1 MDLIFQSK
9 SKERKITMKTI
20 TINHQELPALGI
32 GTWKM
37 GDDAKALNTEIASI
51 RAGLD
56 SGLKV
61 IDTAE
66 MYGNGH
72 SEKLVGQAIKPYQR
86 SNIFLIS
93 KVLPQ
98 NASEQ
103 KMRQSLTASLQRLQ
117 TDYLDLYLYH
127 WRGSV
132 PLQETVTTLQDLQ
145 EEGKIRA
152 WGVSNFDI
160 ADMQELWQLKVG
172 KNVAAN
178 EDLYNL
184 ETRGI
189 EYSLLPWQ
197 NQHQIPLIA
206 YSPLGRGPKMGS
218 TMMQNPAVIQVA
230 QQHHTNV
237 YQILLAWVINQPH
250 VLAIPKSSSAQ
261 HLLDNVQALNIE
273 LTPADLQILEKAY
286 PKPTQK
292 EPLAI
297 Y

>member
-1 MDLIFQSK
+1 M
-9 SKERKITMKTI
+9 MKTV
-20 TINHQELPALGI
+20 TINQQKLPALGI
-32 GTWKM
+32 GTWEM
-37 GDDAKALNTEIASI
+37 GNSAAAEKEEIKAIQVGLD
-51 RAGLD
+51 AGLR
-56 SGLKV
+56 V

-66 MYGNGH
+66 MYGNGR
-72 SEKLVGQAIKPYQR
+72 SESLVGQAIKPYQR
-86 SNIFLIS
+86 SDLFLIS

-98 NASEQ
+98 NASAA
-103 KMRQSLTASLQRLQ
+103 KMQQSVENSLKRLQ

-127 WRGSV
+127 WRGMV
-132 PLQETVTTLQDLQ
+132 PLEETVAALQSLQ
-145 EEGKIRA
+145 EKGYFRA

-160 ADMQELWQLKVG
+160 ADMEELWQLPNG

-197 NQHQIPLIA
+197 RKHHLPLIA

-218 TMMQNPAVIQVA
+218 RMTQDPAVMAVA
-230 QQHHTNV
+230 QKHGATPF
-237 YQILLAWVINQPH
+237 QILLAWVMQQPD
-250 VLAIPKSSSAQ
+250 VLAIPKSSSSM
-261 HLLDNVQALNIE
+261 HLLSNLKALEIN
-273 LTPADLQILEKAY
+273 LTPDDLEILTKAY
-286 PKPTQK
+286 PKPTKK

>member
-1 MDLIFQSK
+1 
-9 SKERKITMKTI
+9 MKKV
-20 TINHQELPALGI
+20 TINNQILPALGI
-32 GTWKM
+32 GTWEI
-37 GDDAKALNTEIASI
+37 GDDPKLRDEEIAAI

-56 SGLKV
+56 AGLSV

-66 MYGNGH
+66 MYGNGR
-72 SEKLVGQAIKPYQR
+72 SEELVGEAIKPYQR
-86 SNIFLIS
+86 AKIFLIS

-98 NASEQ
+98 NASRS
-103 KMRQSLTASLQRLQ
+103 KMRQSLQNSLQRLQ

-127 WRGSV
+127 WRGMV
-132 PLQETVTTLQDLQ
+132 PLSETVSELQALQ
-145 EEGKIRA
+145 NEGLIRS

-160 ADMQELWQLKVG
+160 DDMQELWQLPEGQNCV
-172 KNVAAN
+172 VN

-197 NQHQIPLIA
+197 REHHVPLIA

-218 TMMQNPAVIQVA
+218 TMMKNEAVLQVA
-230 QQHHTNV
+230 EKHEASA
-237 YQILLAWVINQPH
+237 YQILLAWVMQQPD
-250 VLAIPKSSSAQ
+250 VLAIPKSSSSK
-261 HLLDNVQALNIE
+261 HLLSNLKALDIE
-273 LTPADLQILEKAY
+273 LTPEDLQILEKAY
-286 PKPTQK
+286 PKPERK

>member
-1 MDLIFQSK
+1 M
-9 SKERKITMKTI
+9 RKVR
-20 TINHQELPALGI
+20 INNQVLPALGI
-32 GTWKM
+32 GTWEM
-37 GDDAKALNTEIASI
+37 GDDPKLRDEEIAAI

-56 SGLKV
+56 AGLSV

-66 MYGNGH
+66 MYGNGR
-72 SEKLVGQAIKPYQR
+72 SEELVGEAIKPYPR
-86 SNIFLIS
+86 AKIFLIS

-98 NASEQ
+98 NASRS
-103 KMRQSLTASLQRLQ
+103 KMRQSLQNSLQRLQ

-127 WRGSV
+127 WRGMV
-132 PLQETVTTLQDLQ
+132 PLSETVSELQVLQ
-145 EEGKIRA
+145 NEGLIRS

-160 ADMQELWQLKVG
+160 DDMEELWQLPEGQNCV
-172 KNVAAN
+172 VN

-197 NQHQIPLIA
+197 REHQVPLIA

-218 TMMQNPAVIQVA
+218 TMMKNDAVLQVA
-230 QQHHTNV
+230 EEHEASA
-237 YQILLAWVINQPH
+237 YQILLAWVMHQPD
-250 VLAIPKSSSAQ
+250 VLAIPKSSSSK
-261 HLLDNVQALNIE
+261 HLLSNLKALDIE
-273 LTPADLQILEKAY
+273 LTPEDLQILEQAY
-286 PKPTQK
+286 PKPEHK

>member
-1 MDLIFQSK
+1 
-9 SKERKITMKTI
+9 MKKV
-20 TINHQELPALGI
+20 TINNQVLPALGI
-32 GTWKM
+32 GTWEI
-37 GDDAKALNTEIASI
+37 GDDPKLRDEEIAAI

-56 SGLKV
+56 AGLSV

-66 MYGNGH
+66 MYGNGR
-72 SEKLVGQAIKPYQR
+72 SEELVGEAIKPYQR
-86 SNIFLIS
+86 AKIFLIS

-98 NASEQ
+98 NASRS
-103 KMRQSLTASLQRLQ
+103 KMRQSLQNSLQRLQ

-127 WRGSV
+127 WRGMV
-132 PLQETVTTLQDLQ
+132 PLSETVSELQALQ
-145 EEGKIRA
+145 NEGLIRS

-160 ADMQELWQLKVG
+160 DDMQELWQLPEGQNCV
-172 KNVAAN
+172 VN

-197 NQHQIPLIA
+197 REHHVPLIA

-218 TMMQNPAVIQVA
+218 TMMKNEAVLQVA
-230 QQHHTNV
+230 EEHEASA
-237 YQILLAWVINQPH
+237 YQILLAWVMQQPD
-250 VLAIPKSSSAQ
+250 VLAIPKSSSSK
-261 HLLDNVQALNIE
+261 HLLSNLKALDIE
-273 LTPADLQILEKAY
+273 LTPEDLQILEKAY
-286 PKPTQK
+286 PKPERK

>member
-1 MDLIFQSK
+1 
-9 SKERKITMKTI
+9 MKKV
-20 TINHQELPALGI
+20 TINNQVLPALGI
-32 GTWKM
+32 GTWEI
-37 GDDAKALNTEIASI
+37 GDDPKLRDEEIAAI

-56 SGLKV
+56 AGLSV

-66 MYGNGH
+66 MYGNGR
-72 SEKLVGQAIKPYQR
+72 SEELVGKAIKPYQR
-86 SNIFLIS
+86 AKIFLIS

-98 NASEQ
+98 NASRS
-103 KMRQSLTASLQRLQ
+103 KMRQSLQNSLQRLQ

-127 WRGSV
+127 WRGMV
-132 PLQETVTTLQDLQ
+132 PLSATVSELQALQ
-145 EEGKIRA
+145 NEGLIRS

-160 ADMQELWQLKVG
+160 DDMEELWQLPEGQNCV
-172 KNVAAN
+172 VN

-197 NQHQIPLIA
+197 REHHVPLIA

-218 TMMQNPAVIQVA
+218 TMMKNEAVLQVA
-230 QQHHTNV
+230 EKHQASA
-237 YQILLAWVINQPH
+237 YQILLAWVMQQPD
-250 VLAIPKSSSAQ
+250 VLAIPKSSSSK
-261 HLLDNVQALNIE
+261 HLLSNLKALDIE
-273 LTPADLQILEKAY
+273 LTPEDLQILEKAY
-286 PKPTQK
+286 PKPEHK

>member
-1 MDLIFQSK
+1 M
-9 SKERKITMKTI
+9 RKVR
-20 TINHQELPALGI
+20 INNQVLPALGI
-32 GTWKM
+32 GTWEM
-37 GDDAKALNTEIASI
+37 GDDPKLHDEEIAAI

-56 SGLKV
+56 AGLSV

-66 MYGNGH
+66 MYGNGR
-72 SEKLVGQAIKPYQR
+72 SEELVGEAIKPYQR
-86 SNIFLIS
+86 AKIFLIS

-98 NASEQ
+98 NASRS
-103 KMRQSLTASLQRLQ
+103 KMRQSLQNSLQRLQ

-127 WRGSV
+127 WRGMV
-132 PLQETVTTLQDLQ
+132 PLSETVSELQALQ
-145 EEGKIRA
+145 NEGLIRS

-160 ADMQELWQLKVG
+160 DDMEELWQLPEGQNCV
-172 KNVAAN
+172 VN

-197 NQHQIPLIA
+197 REHHVPLIA

-218 TMMQNPAVIQVA
+218 TMMKNEAVLQVA
-230 QQHHTNV
+230 EEHQAST
-237 YQILLAWVINQPH
+237 YQILLAWVMQQPD
-250 VLAIPKSSSAQ
+250 VLAIPKSSSSK
-261 HLLDNVQALNIE
+261 HLLSNLKALDIE
-273 LTPADLQILEKAY
+273 LTPEDLQILEKAY
-286 PKPTQK
+286 PKPEHK

>member
-1 MDLIFQSK
+1 
-9 SKERKITMKTI
+9 MKKV
-20 TINHQELPALGI
+20 TINNQVLPALGI
-32 GTWKM
+32 GTWEI
-37 GDDAKALNTEIASI
+37 GDDPKLRDEEIAAI

-56 SGLKV
+56 AGLSV

-66 MYGNGH
+66 MYGNGR
-72 SEKLVGQAIKPYQR
+72 SEELVGEAIKPYQR
-86 SNIFLIS
+86 AKIFLIS

-98 NASEQ
+98 NASRS
-103 KMRQSLTASLQRLQ
+103 KMRQSLQNSLQRLQ

-127 WRGSV
+127 WRGMV
-132 PLQETVTTLQDLQ
+132 PLSETVSELQALQ
-145 EEGKIRA
+145 NEGLIRS

-160 ADMQELWQLKVG
+160 DDMQELWQLPEGQNCV
-172 KNVAAN
+172 VN

-197 NQHQIPLIA
+197 REHHVPLIA

-218 TMMQNPAVIQVA
+218 TMMKNEAVLQVA
-230 QQHHTNV
+230 EEHKAST
-237 YQILLAWVINQPH
+237 YQILLAWVMQQPD
-250 VLAIPKSSSAQ
+250 VLAIPKSSSSK
-261 HLLDNVQALNIE
+261 HLLSNLKALDIE
-273 LTPADLQILEKAY
+273 LTPEDLQILEKAY
-286 PKPTQK
+286 PKPEHK

>member
-1 MDLIFQSK
+1 
-9 SKERKITMKTI
+9 MKKV
-20 TINHQELPALGI
+20 TINNQVLPALGI
-32 GTWKM
+32 GTWEI
-37 GDDAKALNTEIASI
+37 GDDPKLRDEEIAAI

-56 SGLKV
+56 AGLSV

-66 MYGNGH
+66 MYGNGR
-72 SEKLVGQAIKPYQR
+72 SEELVGEAIKPYQR
-86 SNIFLIS
+86 AKIFLIS

-98 NASEQ
+98 NASRS
-103 KMRQSLTASLQRLQ
+103 KMRQSLQNSLQRLQ

-127 WRGSV
+127 WRGMI
-132 PLQETVTTLQDLQ
+132 PLSETVSELQALQ
-145 EEGKIRA
+145 NEGLIRS

-160 ADMQELWQLKVG
+160 DDMQELWQLPEGQNCV
-172 KNVAAN
+172 VN

-197 NQHQIPLIA
+197 REHHVPLIA

-218 TMMQNPAVIQVA
+218 TMMKNEAVLQVA
-230 QQHHTNV
+230 EEHEASA
-237 YQILLAWVINQPH
+237 YQILLAWVMQQPD
-250 VLAIPKSSSAQ
+250 VLAIPKSSSSK
-261 HLLDNVQALNIE
+261 HLLSNLKALDIE
-273 LTPADLQILEKAY
+273 LTPEDLQILEKAY
-286 PKPTQK
+286 PKPEHK

>member
-1 MDLIFQSK
+1 
-9 SKERKITMKTI
+9 MKKV
-20 TINHQELPALGI
+20 TINNQVLPALGI
-32 GTWKM
+32 GTWEI
-37 GDDAKALNTEIASI
+37 GDDPKLRDEEIAAI

-56 SGLKV
+56 AGLSV

-66 MYGNGH
+66 MYGNGR
-72 SEKLVGQAIKPYQR
+72 SEELVGEAIKPYQR
-86 SNIFLIS
+86 AKIFLIS

-98 NASEQ
+98 NASRS
-103 KMRQSLTASLQRLQ
+103 KMRQSLQNSLQRLQ

-127 WRGSV
+127 WRGMV
-132 PLQETVTTLQDLQ
+132 PLSETVSELQVLQ
-145 EEGKIRA
+145 NEGLIRS

-160 ADMQELWQLKVG
+160 DDMEELWQLPEGQNCV
-172 KNVAAN
+172 VN

-197 NQHQIPLIA
+197 REHHVPLIA

-218 TMMQNPAVIQVA
+218 TMMKNEAVLQVA
-230 QQHHTNV
+230 EEHEASA
-237 YQILLAWVINQPH
+237 YQILLAWVMQQPD
-250 VLAIPKSSSAQ
+250 VLAIPKSSSSK
-261 HLLDNVQALNIE
+261 HLLSNLKALDIE
-273 LTPADLQILEKAY
+273 LTPEDLQILGKAY
-286 PKPTQK
+286 PKPEHK

>member
-1 MDLIFQSK
+1 M
-9 SKERKITMKTI
+9 MKTV
-20 TINHQELPALGI
+20 TINQQKLPALGI
-32 GTWKM
+32 GTWEM
-37 GDDAKALNTEIASI
+37 GNSAAAEKEEIKAIQVGLD
-51 RAGLD
+51 AGLR
-56 SGLKV
+56 V

-66 MYGNGH
+66 MYGNGR
-72 SEKLVGQAIKPYQR
+72 SESLVGQAIKPYQR
-86 SNIFLIS
+86 SDLFLIS

-98 NASEQ
+98 NASAA
-103 KMRQSLTASLQRLQ
+103 KMQQSVENSLKRLQ

-127 WRGSV
+127 WRGMV
-132 PLQETVTTLQDLQ
+132 PLEETVATLQSLQ
-145 EEGKIRA
+145 EKGYFRA

-160 ADMQELWQLKVG
+160 ADMEELWQLPNG

-197 NQHQIPLIA
+197 RKHHLPLIA

-218 TMMQNPAVIQVA
+218 RMTQDPAVMAVA
-230 QQHHTNV
+230 QKHGATPF
-237 YQILLAWVINQPH
+237 QILLAWVMQQPD
-250 VLAIPKSSSAQ
+250 VLAIPKSSNSK
-261 HLLDNVQALNIE
+261 HLLSNLKALEIN
-273 LTPADLQILEKAY
+273 LTPDDFEILTKAY
-286 PKPTQK
+286 PKPTKK

>member
-1 MDLIFQSK
+1 
-9 SKERKITMKTI
+9 MKKV
-20 TINHQELPALGI
+20 TINNQVLPALGI
-32 GTWKM
+32 GTWEI
-37 GDDAKALNTEIASI
+37 GDDPKLRDEEIAAI

-56 SGLKV
+56 AGLSV

-66 MYGNGH
+66 MYGNGR
-72 SEKLVGQAIKPYQR
+72 SEELVGEAIKPYQR
-86 SNIFLIS
+86 AKIFLIS

-98 NASEQ
+98 NASRS
-103 KMRQSLTASLQRLQ
+103 KMRQSLQNSLQRLQ

-127 WRGSV
+127 WRGMV
-132 PLQETVTTLQDLQ
+132 PLSETVSELQALQ
-145 EEGKIRA
+145 NEGLIRS

-160 ADMQELWQLKVG
+160 DDMEELWQLPEGQNCV
-172 KNVAAN
+172 VN

-197 NQHQIPLIA
+197 REHHVPLIA

-218 TMMQNPAVIQVA
+218 TMMKNEAVLQVA
-230 QQHHTNV
+230 EEHEASA
-237 YQILLAWVINQPH
+237 YQILLAWVMQQPD
-250 VLAIPKSSSAQ
+250 VLAIPKSSSSK
-261 HLLDNVQALNIE
+261 HLLSNLKALDIE
-273 LTPADLQILEKAY
+273 LTPEDLQILEKAY
-286 PKPTQK
+286 PKPEHK

>member
-1 MDLIFQSK
+1 
-9 SKERKITMKTI
+9 MKKV
-20 TINHQELPALGI
+20 TINNQVLPALGI
-32 GTWKM
+32 GTWEI
-37 GDDAKALNTEIASI
+37 GDDPKLRDEEIAAI

-56 SGLKV
+56 AGLSV

-66 MYGNGH
+66 MYGNGR
-72 SEKLVGQAIKPYQR
+72 SEELVGEAIKPYQR
-86 SNIFLIS
+86 AKIFLIS

-98 NASEQ
+98 NASRS
-103 KMRQSLTASLQRLQ
+103 KMRQSLQNSLQRLQ

-127 WRGSV
+127 WRGMV
-132 PLQETVTTLQDLQ
+132 PLSATVSELQALQ
-145 EEGKIRA
+145 NEGLIRS

-160 ADMQELWQLKVG
+160 DDMQELWQLPEGQNCV
-172 KNVAAN
+172 VN

-197 NQHQIPLIA
+197 REHHVPLIA

-218 TMMQNPAVIQVA
+218 TMMKNEAVLQVA
-230 QQHHTNV
+230 EEHEASA
-237 YQILLAWVINQPH
+237 YQILLAWVMQQPD
-250 VLAIPKSSSAQ
+250 VLAIPKSSSSK
-261 HLLDNVQALNIE
+261 HLLSNLKALDIE
-273 LTPADLQILEKAY
+273 LTPEDLQILEKAY
-286 PKPTQK
+286 PKPEHK

>member
-1 MDLIFQSK
+1 MH
-9 SKERKITMKTI
+9 TV
-20 TINHQELPALGI
+20 TINQQKLLSLGI
-32 GTWKM
+32 GTWEM
-37 GDDAKALNTEIASI
+37 GNSPTDQKEEISAI
-51 RAGLD
+51 QAGLD
-56 SGLKV
+56 AGLCV

-66 MYGNGH
+66 MYGNGR
-72 SEKLVGQAIKPYQR
+72 SESLVGQAIKPYKR
-86 SNIFLIS
+86 EDLFLIS

-98 NASEQ
+98 NASA
-103 KMRQSLTASLQRLQ
+103 KRMKQSVENSLKRLQ

-127 WRGSV
+127 WRGMV
-132 PLQETVTTLQDLQ
+132 PLEETVATLQSLQ
-145 EEGKIRA
+145 EKGYFRA

-160 ADMQELWQLKVG
+160 TDMEELWQLPSG

-197 NQHQIPLIA
+197 REHHLPLIA

-218 TMMQNPAVIQVA
+218 TMTQDPAVMAVA
-230 QQHHTNV
+230 QNHGATPF
-237 YQILLAWVINQPH
+237 QILLAWVMQQPD
-250 VLAIPKSSSAQ
+250 VLAIPKSSSSK
-261 HLLDNVQALNIE
+261 HLLSNLKALEID
-273 LTPADLQILEKAY
+273 LTPDDLAILAKAY
-286 PKPTQK
+286 PKPIKK

>member
-1 MDLIFQSK
+1 
-9 SKERKITMKTI
+9 MKKV
-20 TINHQELPALGI
+20 TINNQVLPALGI
-32 GTWKM
+32 GTWEI
-37 GDDAKALNTEIASI
+37 GDDPKLRDEEIAAI

-56 SGLKV
+56 AGLSV

-66 MYGNGH
+66 MYGNGR
-72 SEKLVGQAIKPYQR
+72 SEELVGEAIKPYQR
-86 SNIFLIS
+86 AKIFLIS

-98 NASEQ
+98 NASRS
-103 KMRQSLTASLQRLQ
+103 KMRQSLQNSLQRLQ

-127 WRGSV
+127 WRGMV
-132 PLQETVTTLQDLQ
+132 PLSETVSELQALQ
-145 EEGKIRA
+145 NEGLIRS

-160 ADMQELWQLKVG
+160 DDMEELWQLPEGQNCV
-172 KNVAAN
+172 VN

-197 NQHQIPLIA
+197 REHHVPLIA

-218 TMMQNPAVIQVA
+218 TMMKNEAVVQVA
-230 QQHHTNV
+230 EEHEAST
-237 YQILLAWVINQPH
+237 YQILLAWVMQQPD
-250 VLAIPKSSSAQ
+250 VLAIPKSSSSK
-261 HLLDNVQALNIE
+261 HLLSNLKALDIE
-273 LTPADLQILEKAY
+273 LTPEDLQILEKAY
-286 PKPTQK
+286 PKPERK

>member
-1 MDLIFQSK
+1 
-9 SKERKITMKTI
+9 MKKV
-20 TINHQELPALGI
+20 TINNQVLPALGI
-32 GTWKM
+32 GTWEI
-37 GDDAKALNTEIASI
+37 GDDPKLRDEEIAAI

-56 SGLKV
+56 AGLSV

-66 MYGNGH
+66 MYGNGR
-72 SEKLVGQAIKPYQR
+72 SEELVGEAIKPYQR
-86 SNIFLIS
+86 AKIFLIS

-98 NASEQ
+98 NASRS
-103 KMRQSLTASLQRLQ
+103 KMRQSLQNSLQRLQ

-127 WRGSV
+127 WRGMV
-132 PLQETVTTLQDLQ
+132 PLSETVSELQALQ
-145 EEGKIRA
+145 NEGLIRS

-160 ADMQELWQLKVG
+160 DDMQELWQLPEGQNCV
-172 KNVAAN
+172 VN

-197 NQHQIPLIA
+197 REHHVPLIA

-218 TMMQNPAVIQVA
+218 TMMKNEAVLQVA
-230 QQHHTNV
+230 EKHQASA
-237 YQILLAWVINQPH
+237 YQILLAWVMQQPD
-250 VLAIPKSSSAQ
+250 VLAIPKSSSSK
-261 HLLDNVQALNIE
+261 HLLSNLKALDIE
-273 LTPADLQILEKAY
+273 LTPEDLQILEKAY
-286 PKPTQK
+286 PKPEHK

>member
-1 MDLIFQSK
+1 
-9 SKERKITMKTI
+9 MKKV
-20 TINHQELPALGI
+20 TINNQVLPALGI
-32 GTWKM
+32 GTWEI
-37 GDDAKALNTEIASI
+37 GDDPKLRDEEIAAI

-56 SGLKV
+56 AGLSV

-66 MYGNGH
+66 MYGNGR
-72 SEKLVGQAIKPYQR
+72 SEELVGEAIKPYQR
-86 SNIFLIS
+86 AKIFLIS

-98 NASEQ
+98 NASRS
-103 KMRQSLTASLQRLQ
+103 KMRQSLQNSLQRLQ

-127 WRGSV
+127 WRGMV
-132 PLQETVTTLQDLQ
+132 PLSETVSELQALQ
-145 EEGKIRA
+145 NEGLIRS

-160 ADMQELWQLKVG
+160 DDMQELWQLPEGQNCV
-172 KNVAAN
+172 VN

-197 NQHQIPLIA
+197 REHHVPLIA

-218 TMMQNPAVIQVA
+218 TMMKNEAVLQVA
-230 QQHHTNV
+230 EEHEAST
-237 YQILLAWVINQPH
+237 YQILLAWVMQQPD
-250 VLAIPKSSSAQ
+250 VLAIPKSSSSK
-261 HLLDNVQALNIE
+261 HLLSNLKALDIE
-273 LTPADLQILEKAY
+273 LTPEDLQILEKAY
-286 PKPTQK
+286 PKPEHK

>member
-1 MDLIFQSK
+1 
-9 SKERKITMKTI
+9 MKKV
-20 TINHQELPALGI
+20 TINNQVLPALGI
-32 GTWKM
+32 GTWEI
-37 GDDAKALNTEIASI
+37 GDDPKLRDEEIAAI

-56 SGLKV
+56 AGLSV

-66 MYGNGH
+66 MYGNGR
-72 SEKLVGQAIKPYQR
+72 SEELVGEAIKPYQR
-86 SNIFLIS
+86 AKIFLIS

-98 NASEQ
+98 NASRS
-103 KMRQSLTASLQRLQ
+103 KMRQSLQNSLQRLQ

-127 WRGSV
+127 WRGMV
-132 PLQETVTTLQDLQ
+132 PLSATVSELQALQ
-145 EEGKIRA
+145 NEGLIRS

-160 ADMQELWQLKVG
+160 DDMQELWQLPEGQNCV
-172 KNVAAN
+172 VN

-197 NQHQIPLIA
+197 REHHVPLIA

-218 TMMQNPAVIQVA
+218 TMMKNEAVLQVA
-230 QQHHTNV
+230 EEHEASA
-237 YQILLAWVINQPH
+237 YQILLAWVMQQPD
-250 VLAIPKSSSAQ
+250 VLAIPKSSSSK
-261 HLLDNVQALNIE
+261 HLLSNLKALDIE
-273 LTPADLQILEKAY
+273 LTPEDLQILGKAY
-286 PKPTQK
+286 PKPEHK

>member
-1 MDLIFQSK
+1 
-9 SKERKITMKTI
+9 MKKV
-20 TINHQELPALGI
+20 TINNQVLPALGI
-32 GTWKM
+32 GTWEM
-37 GDDAKALNTEIASI
+37 GDDPKLHDEEIAAI

-56 SGLKV
+56 AGLSV

-66 MYGNGH
+66 MYGNGR
-72 SEKLVGQAIKPYQR
+72 SEELVGEAIKPYQR
-86 SNIFLIS
+86 AKIFLIS

-98 NASEQ
+98 NASRS
-103 KMRQSLTASLQRLQ
+103 KMWQSLQNSLQRLQ

-127 WRGSV
+127 WRGMV
-132 PLQETVTTLQDLQ
+132 PLSETVSELQALQ
-145 EEGKIRA
+145 NEGLIRS

-160 ADMQELWQLKVG
+160 DDMEELWQLPEGQNCV
-172 KNVAAN
+172 VN

-197 NQHQIPLIA
+197 REHHIPLIA

-218 TMMQNPAVIQVA
+218 TMMKNEAVLQVA
-230 QQHHTNV
+230 EEHEASA
-237 YQILLAWVINQPH
+237 YQILLAWVMQQPD
-250 VLAIPKSSSAQ
+250 VLAIPKSSSSK
-261 HLLDNVQALNIE
+261 HLLSNLKALDIE
-273 LTPADLQILEKAY
+273 LTPEDLQILEKAY
-286 PKPTQK
+286 PKPEHK

>member
-1 MDLIFQSK
+1 
-9 SKERKITMKTI
+9 MKKV
-20 TINHQELPALGI
+20 TINNQVLPALGI
-32 GTWKM
+32 GTWEI
-37 GDDAKALNTEIASI
+37 GDDPKLRDEEIAAI

-56 SGLKV
+56 AGLSV

-66 MYGNGH
+66 MYGNGR
-72 SEKLVGQAIKPYQR
+72 SEELVGEAIKPYQR
-86 SNIFLIS
+86 AKIFLIS

-98 NASEQ
+98 NASRS
-103 KMRQSLTASLQRLQ
+103 KMRQSLQNSLQRLQ

-127 WRGSV
+127 WRGMI
-132 PLQETVTTLQDLQ
+132 PLSETVSELQALQ
-145 EEGKIRA
+145 NEGLIRS

-160 ADMQELWQLKVG
+160 DDMQELWQLPEGQNCV
-172 KNVAAN
+172 VN

-197 NQHQIPLIA
+197 REHHVPLIA

-218 TMMQNPAVIQVA
+218 TMMKNEAVLQVA
-230 QQHHTNV
+230 EKHEASA
-237 YQILLAWVINQPH
+237 YQILLAWVMQQPD
-250 VLAIPKSSSAQ
+250 VLAIPKSSSSK
-261 HLLDNVQALNIE
+261 HLLSNLKALDIE
-273 LTPADLQILEKAY
+273 LTPEDLQILEKAY
-286 PKPTQK
+286 PKPEHK

>member
-1 MDLIFQSK
+1 
-9 SKERKITMKTI
+9 MKKVRI
-20 TINHQELPALGI
+20 KNQILPALGI
-32 GTWKM
+32 GTWEM
-37 GDDAKALNTEIASI
+37 GDDPKIRDEEIAAI

-56 SGLKV
+56 AGLNV

-66 MYGNGH
+66 MYGNGN
-72 SEKLVGQAIKPYQR
+72 SEKLVGEAIKPYQR
-86 SNIFLIS
+86 SKIFLIS

-98 NASEQ
+98 NASRS
-103 KMRQSLTASLQRLQ
+103 KMRQSLQNSLQRLQ

-127 WRGSV
+127 WRGMV
-132 PLQETVTTLQDLQ
+132 PLSETVSELQVLQ
-145 EEGKIRA
+145 NEGLIRA

-160 ADMQELWQLKVG
+160 DDMEELWQLPEGQNCV
-172 KNVAAN
+172 VN

-197 NQHQIPLIA
+197 REHHVPLIA

-218 TMMQNPAVIQVA
+218 TMMKNDAVLQVA
-230 QQHHTNV
+230 EEHEASA
-237 YQILLAWVINQPH
+237 YQILLAWVMHQSD
-250 VLAIPKSSSAQ
+250 VLAIPKSSSSK
-261 HLLDNVQALNIE
+261 HLLSNLKALDIE
-273 LTPADLQILEKAY
+273 LTPEDLQILEQAY
-286 PKPTQK
+286 PKPEHK

>member
-1 MDLIFQSK
+1 
-9 SKERKITMKTI
+9 MKKV
-20 TINHQELPALGI
+20 TINNQVLPALGI
-32 GTWKM
+32 GTWEI
-37 GDDAKALNTEIASI
+37 GDDPKLRDEEIAAI

-56 SGLKV
+56 AGLSV

-66 MYGNGH
+66 MYGNGR
-72 SEKLVGQAIKPYQR
+72 SEELVGEAIKPYQR
-86 SNIFLIS
+86 AKIFLIS

-98 NASEQ
+98 NASRS
-103 KMRQSLTASLQRLQ
+103 KMRQSLQNSLQRLQ

-127 WRGSV
+127 WRGMV
-132 PLQETVTTLQDLQ
+132 PLSETVSELQALQ
-145 EEGKIRA
+145 NEGLIRS

-160 ADMQELWQLKVG
+160 DDMQELWQLPEGQNCV
-172 KNVAAN
+172 VN

-197 NQHQIPLIA
+197 REHHVPLIA

-218 TMMQNPAVIQVA
+218 TMMKNEAVLQVA
-230 QQHHTNV
+230 EEHEAST
-237 YQILLAWVINQPH
+237 YQILLAWVMQQPD
-250 VLAIPKSSSAQ
+250 VLAIPKSSSSK
-261 HLLDNVQALNIE
+261 HLLSNLKALDIE
-273 LTPADLQILEKAY
+273 LTPEDLQILEKAY
-286 PKPTQK
+286 PKPERK